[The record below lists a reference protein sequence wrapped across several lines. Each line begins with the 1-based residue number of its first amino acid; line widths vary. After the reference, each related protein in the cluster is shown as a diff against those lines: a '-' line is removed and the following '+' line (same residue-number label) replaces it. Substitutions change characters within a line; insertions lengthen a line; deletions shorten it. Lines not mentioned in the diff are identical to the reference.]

1 MLELKKKRKET
12 VSITLDDYSLKLL
25 DELSSLSGVSRSQ
38 VIRNFLGVFS
48 DIYKDLL
55 ELQEDYQKLPMEEQ
69 EAISFENY
77 LIQKGYRFLV
87 EGKCKK

>member
-1 MLELKKKRKET
+1 MLELKKKRKEP

-25 DELSSLSGVSRSQ
+25 DELSLLSGVSRSQ
-38 VIRNFLGVFS
+38 VVRNFLGVFS

-55 ELQEDYQKLPMEEQ
+55 ELQEDYQKLPVEEQ
-69 EAISFENY
+69 ETISFEDY

>member
-55 ELQEDYQKLPMEEQ
+55 ELQEDYQKLPIEEQ